1 MTVAFRPPE
10 IPLPSTAPED
20 PRVGH
25 LLGRGLAGRHSA
37 RAVILGFPT
46 DEGVRRNGG
55 RPGAA
60 AAPGEIRRLLY
71 RLTPDAETPEPFI
84 DLLRHTLDLG
94 DLVTSDDLE
103 ADQQQLG
110 EAVADVLSAGAFPI
124 VLGGGH
130 ETAFGHFLGYV
141 RLARAVTLLNW
152 DAHADVRESSGGRG
166 HSGSP
171 FRQALLHRSGLARR
185 YLVAGLLPHSVAAA
199 HVDFVRSRKGE
210 AILRAGLTPARVK
223 RLYATL
229 RGPVLASFDIDAVD
243 QAFAPGVSAPAAGGL
258 DPQLWLEAA
267 YLAGRSAAVTSF
279 DLVEMNP
286 AFDRDHQTAR
296 LAALTVWSLL
306 RGLAARGRPARARR
320 ARASTV
326 GRQR

>member
-1 MTVAFRPPE
+1 MTASFRSPE
-10 IPLPSTAPED
+10 IPLPSTSPED
-20 PRVGH
+20 PRVGQ

-71 RLTPDAETPEPFI
+71 RFTPDAEAPEPFM
-84 DLLRHTLDLG
+84 DLVRHTLDLG
-94 DLVTSDDLE
+94 DLQTSSDLE

-110 EAVADVLSAGAFPI
+110 EVVADVLSAGAFPI

-141 RLARAVTLLNW
+141 KAGRAVTLLNW
-152 DAHADVRESSGGRG
+152 DAHADVREPVDGRG

-171 FRQALLHRSGLARR
+171 FRQALLHPSGLARR

-199 HVDFVRSRKGE
+199 HVGFVRSRKGQ
-210 AILRAGLTPARVK
+210 ALFRTGLTSARIK
-223 RLYATL
+223 RLYAGL

-243 QAFAPGVSAPAAGGL
+243 QGFAPGVSAPAAGGL
-258 DPQLWLEAA
+258 DPALWLEAA
-267 YLAGRSAAVTSF
+267 YQAGRSPAVASL
-279 DLVEMNP
+279 DVVEMNP

-296 LAALTVWSLL
+296 LAALTVWSAL
-306 RGLAARGRPARARR
+306 RGLAARPRPARPRRR
-320 ARASTV
+320 A
-326 GRQR
+326 